1 VTTLR
6 DMDDLRDATLRR
18 IDEAINQDVEM
29 QPSAV
34 QEIFSLIVDTNILL
48 HQLDT
53 LQQFVVDIE
62 RHLPFTLQIII
73 PGIVIS
79 ELDRYV
85 YSAMYIF
92 Y

>member
-1 VTTLR
+1 MVWL
-6 DMDDLRDATLRR
+6 
-18 IDEAINQDVEM
+18 

-34 QEIFSLIVDTNILL
+34 EKIFHLVVDTNVLL
-48 HQLDT
+48 HQLDA

-62 RHLPFTLQIII
+62 HHLPFKLQIII

-79 ELDRYV
+79 ELDRCV
-85 YSAMYIF
+85 YSDGNVLVPY

>member
-1 VTTLR
+1 V
-6 DMDDLRDATLRR
+6 
-18 IDEAINQDVEM
+18 
-29 QPSAV
+29 
-34 QEIFSLIVDTNILL
+34 IFSLVVDTNILL

-53 LQQFVVDIE
+53 LQQFVVDIG
-62 RHLPFTLQIII
+62 RHLPFTLQCII

-85 YSAMYIF
+85 YSAMYML